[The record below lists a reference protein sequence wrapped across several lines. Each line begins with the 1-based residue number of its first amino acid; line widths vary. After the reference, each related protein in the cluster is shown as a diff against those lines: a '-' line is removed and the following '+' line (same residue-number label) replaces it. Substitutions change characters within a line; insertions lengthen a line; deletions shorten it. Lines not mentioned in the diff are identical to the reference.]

1 MVFKPLSDARHHSL
15 GAPPKAT
22 TRADDEVED
31 LPGGV
36 FFSARRSDVP
46 PDAPGGL
53 FYKDGTGSVRRVRF
67 SGQGTFTFAPLEPSG
82 TFASLDEV
90 LFVPEVDPRAWS
102 AVREATSRPL
112 PELHQLPRGS
122 FFTALGTN
130 DNPQSQ
136 RHGVYRLGKD
146 GMFRRLLK
154 DQSKGL
160 HWSNAIPADRFGH
173 FGQILAV
180 SQE

>member
-1 MVFKPLSDARHHSL
+1 MVYRPLSDARHLSL

-36 FFSARRSDVP
+36 FFSARRSGSP
-46 PDAPGGL
+46 PDAPEGL
-53 FYKDGTGSVRRVRF
+53 FYKDGTGNVRRVRF
-67 SGQGTFTFAPLEPSG
+67 GGQGTFTFAALEPAG
-82 TFASLDEV
+82 TFASLGEV
-90 LFVPEVDPRAWS
+90 LFVPEVDPRAWT
-102 AVREATSRPL
+102 AVREATSRPQ
-112 PELHQLPRGS
+112 PELHRLPRGS

-154 DQSKGL
+154 DQSQGL

-173 FGQILAV
+173 FGQTLAV
-180 SQE
+180 SEE

>member
-1 MVFKPLSDARHHSL
+1 MVFKPLSDARHQSL

-36 FFSARRSDVP
+36 FFSARRSDTP
-46 PDAPGGL
+46 PDAPEGL

-67 SGQGTFTFAPLEPSG
+67 SGQGTFTFAALDAFG

-90 LFVPEVDPRAWS
+90 LFVPEVDPRAWT

-112 PELHQLPRGS
+112 PELQRIARGS

-154 DQSKGL
+154 DQSQGL

-173 FGQILAV
+173 FGQTLAV
-180 SQE
+180 SEE